1 MNSRILNSSW
11 GLDRLISTTKTNK
24 AVIFVTGFAATLLI
38 VAVMGAVFVNT
49 AAAQQQHFSTK
60 LSGSSEVPPI
70 TSKSS
75 GVATFDLNA
84 AGTQMKYTLNV
95 TDIDHVI
102 AAHIHKGKSTEN
114 GPIVVNLFIPS
125 KATGKV
131 SGTLA
136 QSSINST
143 SLIGPL
149 QGKQMP
155 DLINLIKTGQ
165 AYVNVHT
172 TQNPPG
178 EVRGEVSS
186 ANATSDAPSGPP
198 TATTTT
204 SSPGY

>member
-24 AVIFVTGFAATLLI
+24 AVIFITGFAATLLI

-60 LSGSSEVPPI
+60 
-70 TSKSS
+70 
-75 GVATFDLNA
+75 
-84 AGTQMKYTLNV
+84 
-95 TDIDHVI
+95 
-102 AAHIHKGKSTEN
+102 TEN

-178 EVRGEVSS
+178 EVRGQLSS

>member
-1 MNSRILNSSW
+1 MKQNITF
-11 GLDRLISTTKTNK
+11 GLVVAT
-24 AVIFVTGFAATLLI
+24 TLLVLTAI
-38 VAVMGAVFVNT
+38 VAIVTNT
-49 AAAQQQHFSTK
+49 AFAQQHFTAK

-75 GVATFDLNA
+75 GAATFDLNA
-84 AGTQMKYTLNV
+84 ADTQMKYTLNV

-102 AAHIHKGKSTEN
+102 AAHIHMGKSTEN
-114 GPIVVNLFIPS
+114 GPIVVNLFIPA

-149 QGKQMP
+149 KGKQMP
-155 DLINLIKTGQ
+155 DLISIMKNGQ

-172 TQNPPG
+172 AQNPPG
-178 EVRGEVSS
+178 EVRG
-186 ANATSDAPSGPP
+186 TI
-198 TATTTT
+198 TT
-204 SSPGY
+204 G

>member
-1 MNSRILNSSW
+1 MNSKISNTCC
-11 GLDRLISTTKTNK
+11 GLDCLTLKTKYNTV
-24 AVIFVTGFAATLLI
+24 AIFATGFAATLLM
-38 VAVMGAVFVNT
+38 VGVMGGGFVNT
-49 AAAQQQHFSTK
+49 ASAQQHFAAK

-95 TDIDHVI
+95 ANIDKVI
-102 AAHIHKGKSTEN
+102 AAHIHMGTSTAN

-125 KATGKV
+125 GPTGKV

-136 QSSINST
+136 QSSINSS

-155 DLINLIKTGQ
+155 DLLKLINTGN

-172 TQNPPG
+172 SQNPPG
-178 EVRGEVSS
+178 EVRGQISS
-186 ANATSDAPSGPP
+186 GIATSV
-198 TATTTT
+198 ATSASAATPT
-204 SSPGY
+204 SSSPRY

>member
-1 MNSRILNSSW
+1 MTSKNKVVIL
-11 GLDRLISTTKTNK
+11 T
-24 AVIFVTGFAATLLI
+24 TGFAATLLMVGVI
-38 VAVMGAVFVNT
+38 GAGFVNT
-49 AAAQQQHFSTK
+49 ASAQQQHFSAK
-60 LSGSSEVPPI
+60 LSGTSEVPPI

-84 AGTQMKYTLNV
+84 ADTQMKYTLNV

-114 GPIVVNLFIPS
+114 GPIVVNLFIPA

-178 EVRGEVSS
+178 EVRGQVSSS
-186 ANATSDAPSGPP
+186 ANATSDKPSGPT
-198 TATTTT
+198 TATTTS

>member
-1 MNSRILNSSW
+1 LSILHS
-11 GLDRLISTTKTNK
+11 
-24 AVIFVTGFAATLLI
+24 
-38 VAVMGAVFVNT
+38 
-49 AAAQQQHFSTK
+49 AQQQQFSAK
-60 LSGSSEVPPI
+60 LSGTSEVPPI

-114 GPIVVNLFIPS
+114 GPIVVNLFIPA

-149 QGKQMP
+149 QGRQMP

-178 EVRGEVSS
+178 EVRGQVSSS
-186 ANATSDAPSGPP
+186 ANATSDKPSGPT
-198 TATTTT
+198 TATTTS

>member
-1 MNSRILNSSW
+1 MV
-11 GLDRLISTTKTNK
+11 TNI
-24 AVIFVTGFAATLLI
+24 AFA
-38 VAVMGAVFVNT
+38 
-49 AAAQQQHFSTK
+49 QQHFTAK

-75 GVATFDLNA
+75 GAATFDLNA

-102 AAHIHKGKSTEN
+102 AAHIHMAKSTEN
-114 GPIVVNLFIPS
+114 GPIVVNLFIPA

-149 QGKQMP
+149 KGKQMP
-155 DLINLIKTGQ
+155 DLISIIKNGQ

-172 TQNPPG
+172 AQNPPG
-178 EVRGEVSS
+178 EVRG
-186 ANATSDAPSGPP
+186 TI
-198 TATTTT
+198 TT
-204 SSPGY
+204 G

>member
-1 MNSRILNSSW
+1 MNIRRTF
-11 GLDRLISTTKTNK
+11 GMFPFVVAISLL
-24 AVIFVTGFAATLLI
+24 AIAASGFDV
-38 VAVMGAVFVNT
+38 VASNT
-49 AAAQQQHFSTK
+49 AFAQQQHFTAK
-60 LSGSSEVPPI
+60 LSGNNEVPPL

-178 EVRGEVSS
+178 EVRGQVSS